1 MRLRLIYSGELR
13 EVELPWEVA
22 KALIEELKR
31 GGARFDPGSKTWTAE
46 RVPCGVAD
54 VFKIGECQE
63 GRFWKSFYYVK
74 AQLGQDELKR
84 LFCYKVA
91 RWKVATCGEYCEEKC
106 ADAFDPDRCVDK
118 CEERCEE
125 EGWTPRIKVEEKVCL
140 YRVED
145 GEIRVPRGLALR
157 LTDRVKY
164 ADLPQ
169 LELDPRLRDY
179 QAEVARSVWSQLGK
193 IGAATVQM
201 ATGAGKSFLSGFLAK
216 RLEEA
221 GYKVFVTALQLDLI
235 YQLRDFARQFGA
247 NPTAVT
253 VQTLWNR
260 LRKAGIIREN
270 GLFSADEEEE
280 GEILKAYSDETPDA
294 PDDLAEQFAG
304 GKAAVIV
311 DEVHHLPA
319 RTVKA
324 VAMAAGGGEALRIG
338 LSATPWRND
347 GRDLEIYAYMGEI
360 VEPRI
365 SSSYLIERGY
375 AVPVTVRMVRAGE
388 WGCFGDSFS
397 EVRKCL
403 AESEER
409 NRFIAELVRKAPKP
423 ALVITPLVKH
433 AETLADVVKDA
444 DSKLRVE
451 AVTGAVKGEKRR
463 EIYDALKNGAVDV
476 LVATTLADEGLDLP
490 PLRSLVNALG
500 GRSKTR
506 TLQRVGR
513 LVRPWP
519 GKDSALAIDVWDR
532 AEHFADQGKARLELY
547 KSEPAWRI
555 EIIERNHVA

>member
-1 MRLRLIYSGELR
+1 MRLRLIYRGELR

-31 GGARFDPGSKTWTAE
+31 DGARFDPGSKTWSAD

-54 VFKIGECQE
+54 VLKIGECQE

-74 AQLGQDELKR
+74 AQLGQDELER

-91 RWKVATCGEYCEEKC
+91 RWKVATCREYCEEKC

-179 QAEVARSVWSQLGK
+179 QAEVARSAWLQLQK

-260 LRKAGIIREN
+260 LRKAGIVRDN
-270 GLFSADEEEE
+270 GLFSADDEEE

-304 GKAAVIV
+304 GKVAVIV

-433 AETLADVVKDA
+433 AETLVDVVKDA

-451 AVTGAVKGEKRR
+451 VVTGAVKGEKRR

-532 AEHFADQGKARLELY
+532 ADYFADQGRARLELY

-555 EIIERNHVA
+555 EVVDHVA